1 MVKPLIYAHRGASCY
16 APENTMASFNKAVEM
31 GADGIE
37 IDVHMSKDGYLI
49 VCHDEKV
56 DRTTNGN
63 GYIKDINMK
72 ELKKLDAGSWFGKEF
87 TGEKIPLLAEV
98 LELVKSENLLL
109 NIELKNG
116 PIFYDNLEKN
126 VVNLIR
132 DFGLVENVIISSF
145 NHYSL
150 LGIKKLEPKLKTGI
164 LYIAGMVAPWK
175 YAKSIGA
182 DAIHPLYVTINKEV
196 VEDCIKN
203 GIMVNPFTVDRE
215 SDMILMRKINVTG
228 IITNCPDIGRNVVDN
243 L

>member
-16 APENTMASFNKAVEM
+16 APENTMISFKKAVTM

-37 IDVHMSKDGYLI
+37 IDVHMSKDGYLV

-72 ELKKLDAGSWFGKEF
+72 ELKELDAGSWFGKEF
-87 TGEKIPLLAEV
+87 TGEKIPLLDEV
-98 LELVKSENLLL
+98 LELIKSENLLL

-126 VVNLIR
+126 VVNKVK
-132 DFGLVENVIISSF
+132 DYGLEENVIISSF

-150 LGIKKLEPKLKTGI
+150 LQTKKLEPRIKTGI
-164 LYIAGMVAPWK
+164 LYIAGMVSPWK

-182 DAIHPLYVTINKEV
+182 DAIHPLFLTINKEV
-196 VEDCIKN
+196 TEECLRND
-203 GIMVNPFTVDRE
+203 IMVNPFTVDRE
-215 SDMILMRKINVTG
+215 SDMILMRKINVTS